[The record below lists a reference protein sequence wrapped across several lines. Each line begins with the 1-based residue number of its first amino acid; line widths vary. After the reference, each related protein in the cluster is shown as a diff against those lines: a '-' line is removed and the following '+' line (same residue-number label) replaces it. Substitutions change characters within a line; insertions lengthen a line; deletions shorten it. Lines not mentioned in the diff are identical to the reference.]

1 MTARAWLMIVVMTA
15 IPFLGC
21 SSTTSAP
28 DGCEVSFTDVSA
40 MGATILTTSFHD
52 DSTSAL
58 FWNPKLK
65 HLDVL
70 GGDLSDKPSR
80 AFELELFGA
89 PLVDGATVM
98 LGLPDPASPIT
109 PTSRLS
115 FSGAGIEKMRS
126 SGGTVHFATASN
138 TRLVFDVAGA
148 TMVTLDANGQAKAGA
163 PSLTISM
170 TCAMGAKAE

>member
-1 MTARAWLMIVVMTA
+1 MNARAWLVIVTMTA
-15 IPFLGC
+15 IPCSGC
-21 SSTTSAP
+21 SSTSSASN
-28 DGCEVSFTDVSA
+28 GCEVSFTDVTA
-40 MGATILTTSFHD
+40 VDATILTTSFRD
-52 DSTSAL
+52 DSPSAL

-70 GGDLSDKPSR
+70 GGDLSHKPSR
-80 AFELELFGA
+80 AFELELFGN
-89 PLVDGATVM
+89 PIVDGATVM

-115 FSGAGIEKMRS
+115 FSGQGIEKMRS

-138 TRLVFDVAGA
+138 TRLVFNVTGA

-170 TCAMGAKAE
+170 TCAMDAKAE